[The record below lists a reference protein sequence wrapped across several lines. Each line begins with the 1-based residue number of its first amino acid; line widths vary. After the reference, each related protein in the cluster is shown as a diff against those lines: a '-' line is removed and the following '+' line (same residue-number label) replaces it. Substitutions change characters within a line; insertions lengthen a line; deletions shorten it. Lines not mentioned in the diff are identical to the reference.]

1 MSTHHYLGF
10 RQMPGESI
18 RYVAEHQGE
27 WMALMGWATAAFK
40 CGPRDRWIG
49 WTPELQWKRLPL
61 VVGNQRFLILPDAH
75 VPNLASRIL
84 ALNVRRLS
92 QDWLAAHGHPVA
104 LAETFVDPSRF
115 TGTCYRAANWLALG
129 ETKGFGRNGGRYYH
143 HGHTKVVFV
152 FPLIKN
158 AQDALASDFLP
169 TKLRIGRSEIVNLSK
184 IELGGT
190 DGLIAVLERVQDP
203 RKPRGIR
210 HKQVSILTV
219 AICACLA
226 GERSFAAMAEW
237 AADLDQNALE
247 RLGCRWDFNKA
258 RYAAPSEPTLR
269 RTIEGVNA
277 EEVDLLV
284 GAWLAKQSKSGATAL
299 DGKTLR
305 GSKTESGK
313 AIHLLAALQHGT
325 GVVVGQRQV
334 SDKSNEITAAQP
346 LLENLDLAG
355 QMVTADAMHTQTELA
370 RYIVEE
376 KKADYLFIVKGNQPT
391 LEKAIDGM
399 DAGLFSPSVR
409 NP

>member
-190 DGLIAVLERVQDP
+190 DAGP
-203 RKPRGIR
+203 R
-210 HKQVSILTV
+210 QSQQTQQL
-219 AICACLA
+219 
-226 GERSFAAMAEW
+226 
-237 AADLDQNALE
+237 
-247 RLGCRWDFNKA
+247 
-258 RYAAPSEPTLR
+258 YLR
-269 RTIEGVNA
+269 
-277 EEVDLLV
+277 D
-284 GAWLAKQSKSGATAL
+284 
-299 DGKTLR
+299 
-305 GSKTESGK
+305 
-313 AIHLLAALQHGT
+313 HG
-325 GVVVGQRQV
+325 
-334 SDKSNEITAAQP
+334 
-346 LLENLDLAG
+346 
-355 QMVTADAMHTQTELA
+355 
-370 RYIVEE
+370 
-376 KKADYLFIVKGNQPT
+376 
-391 LEKAIDGM
+391 
-399 DAGLFSPSVR
+399 
-409 NP
+409 